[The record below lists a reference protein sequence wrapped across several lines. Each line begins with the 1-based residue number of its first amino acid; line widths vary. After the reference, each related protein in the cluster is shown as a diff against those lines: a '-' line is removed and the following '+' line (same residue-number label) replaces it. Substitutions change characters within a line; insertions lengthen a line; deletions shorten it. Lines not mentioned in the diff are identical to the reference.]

1 MLYII
6 SFYFSPFVRD
16 LFPVVATNE
25 TGGRRSKSN
34 TAGAKIKVILILE
47 THKHSAPRPS
57 SDTCS
62 ASVKFFSLKSSGV
75 VGCFFL
81 DTTLVTFVKLNPFR

>member
-1 MLYII
+1 MRGGDRKCYIL
-6 SFYFSPFVRD
+6 SFYFSSFVRD

-47 THKHSAPRPS
+47 TRINILLHDLRQTLVLHLLSFSRLKA
-57 SDTCS
+57 SD
-62 ASVKFFSLKSSGV
+62 VG
-75 VGCFFL
+75 GCFFL
-81 DTTLVTFVKLNPFR
+81 

>member
-1 MLYII
+1 MRGRDRKCYIL
-6 SFYFSPFVRD
+6 SFYFSSFVRD

-47 THKHSAPRPS
+47 TRINILLHDLRQ
-57 SDTCS
+57 
-62 ASVKFFSLKSSGV
+62 
-75 VGCFFL
+75 
-81 DTTLVTFVKLNPFR
+81 TLVLHLLSFSR